1 MTVRAALILSVLTAL
16 LALASPSFAATRATT
31 AAPTGLHAFLLRVD
45 EPRTEVFSRT
55 PAFAWNP
62 VAGCGALRV
71 PALDERLVPGQ
82 RNHLRRTRP

>member
-62 VAGCGALRV
+62 VRV
-71 PALDERLVPGQ
+71 RCTTSSSSRRAARSRTAESSS
-82 RNHLRRTRP
+82 RTRP